1 MYGGLLQWCKGE
13 FIVEAFK
20 VFSDTSFKEAEQS
33 LNRKKNFWFVIFIRL
48 INCLVFS
55 GKNLP
60 EFGAKQYRYMKYG
73 EICVIGFFLLDIYF
87 FSNKTRRVQ
96 QQEEYYLMT
105 STRVAATL
113 QSSIVPILTSSSCTY
128 LLHQQGCLGSEKIAF
143 TSLNIPQSNIFQFSS
158 AMWVQKFQ
166 VRFLTHSAR
175 LYHHHP
181 YRLWGSPNKST
192 ILIPKLYTVQLLLTK
207 WNNIDSSSL

>member
-1 MYGGLLQWCKGE
+1 M
-13 FIVEAFK
+13 V
-20 VFSDTSFKEAEQS
+20 
-33 LNRKKNFWFVIFIRL
+33 RKKIRL
-48 INCLVFS
+48 IP
-55 GKNLP
+55 NLST
-60 EFGAKQYRYMKYG
+60 KQHCMT
-73 EICVIGFFLLDIYF
+73 ICRIGFS
-87 FSNKTRRVQ
+87 SNKTRRVQ
-96 QQEEYYLMT
+96 QQEEKEEEEYYLMT

-128 LLHQQGCLGSEKIAF
+128 LLHQQGCLGSEKIAL

-166 VRFLTHSAR
+166 VHFLTHSAR

-192 ILIPKLYTVQLLLTK
+192 ILIPKLYTVQLLSTK